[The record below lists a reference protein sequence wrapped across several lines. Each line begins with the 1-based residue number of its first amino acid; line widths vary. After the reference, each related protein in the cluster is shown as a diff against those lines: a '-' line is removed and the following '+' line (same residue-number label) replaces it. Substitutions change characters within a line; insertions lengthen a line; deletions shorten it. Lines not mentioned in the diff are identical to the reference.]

1 MKTSYPEKS
10 NIIPQMR
17 NFLLSFLLLV
27 LVGEIITLF
36 VMDRKESE
44 ETVLAEATIAATPT
58 PTPTTTP
65 LPTLTPTPMPTETA
79 TPKPKP
85 TPTKTPTPTPVPQP
99 TVSSQQ
105 IYELINRFAGQYG
118 VSPDVMRHVAL
129 CESGFNPIA
138 SNAGYAGLYQFGV
151 TTWKNLR
158 LEIGEETDP
167 NLRLNAEEAIQTAAY
182 TISKGKTGLWPN
194 CFP

>member
-1 MKTSYPEKS
+1 MK
-10 NIIPQMR
+10 
-17 NFLLSFLLLV
+17 NFILSVLLLV

-36 VMDRKESE
+36 VMNRKIPR
-44 ETVLAEATIAATPT
+44 ETVLAEATTIAATPT
-58 PTPTTTP
+58 ATPTVTP
-65 LPTLTPTPMPTETA
+65 LPTLNPTPTLTA
-79 TPKPKP
+79 TVTPKPKP
-85 TPTKTPTPTPVPQP
+85 TPTKTPTPTPIPQP

-129 CESGFNPIA
+129 CESDFNPLA
-138 SNAGYAGLYQFGV
+138 QTSKYAGLFQFD
-151 TTWKNLR
+151 TPTWKNLR
-158 LEIGEETDP
+158 KEIGEETDP

-182 TISKGKTGLWPN
+182 AISKGKKDILWPN

>member
-1 MKTSYPEKS
+1 
-10 NIIPQMR
+10 MR

-27 LVGEIITLF
+27 LVGEIIALF
-36 VMDRKESE
+36 VMNGKTAK
-44 ETVLAEATIAATPT
+44 ETVLAEATMIAGTPT
-58 PTPTTTP
+58 STPTLTP
-65 LPTLTPTPMPTETA
+65 SPTLTPTPTPTETA

-118 VSPDVMRHVAL
+118 VSPDVMRYIAL
-129 CESGFNPIA
+129 CESGFNPAAKNSI
-138 SNAGYAGLYQFGV
+138 YAGLYQFGV

-158 LEIGEETDP
+158 VEIGEETDP

-182 TISKGKTGLWPN
+182 AISKGKTGLWPN
-194 CFP
+194 CYPH